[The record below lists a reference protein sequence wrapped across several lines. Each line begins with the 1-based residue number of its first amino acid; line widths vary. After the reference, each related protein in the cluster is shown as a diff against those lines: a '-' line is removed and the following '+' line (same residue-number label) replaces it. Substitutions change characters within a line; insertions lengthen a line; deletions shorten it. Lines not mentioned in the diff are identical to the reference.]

1 MIRAE
6 SFVRAVEKRGFEL
19 WTGVPCSYLKPFIN
33 YVIDAGRAG
42 DKTPGQ
48 EPFRPVTVSGRQS
61 SSLETST
68 GRGLQY
74 IPAVNEGDAV
84 AIATG
89 STLAGRLAVVMFQ
102 NSGLGNAVN
111 PLSSLNYIFKIP
123 VLIITSLRG
132 EPGGPHDEPQH
143 ELMGAITTGMLEILK
158 IRWEY
163 FPTEEAE
170 VEAAVDRAVRHMGE
184 TGLPFA
190 LVMRKDSVEPYALK
204 SRVVERGE
212 AARKGGLGVSEEE
225 RPLIGA
231 KAGSEG
237 KKSAFRGDLE
247 EATLAGAK
255 AASEGR
261 EPLEV
266 GKVSAAAALA
276 GSGSGVP
283 HEAERAGEA
292 VRASEAGRVGNLAA
306 TSQRK
311 EPKVRREAIL
321 RVIQKST
328 PPGTGDLVIA
338 TTGYT
343 GRELYALQDRPN
355 QFYMVGSMGCASS
368 FALGVALTRPDRRVV
383 VVDGD
388 GAVLMRMGALA
399 VLGTQKPANLIHIV
413 LDNGSYESTGNQ
425 ATVSPSVDL
434 CAVARA
440 CGYDRVVELNDPEE
454 LAQILAERDR
464 PGYSSALTFIRVPI
478 LSGAPEGL
486 PRPKVTPP
494 EVAQR
499 FAHFVQA
506 MKE

>member
-6 SFVRAVEKRGFEL
+6 SFVRAVQKQGFEL

-33 YVIDAGRAG
+33 YVIDAGRIG
-42 DKTPGQ
+42 DRTPEH
-48 EPFRPVTVSGRQS
+48 EPFRPVTASGRQS
-61 SSLETST
+61 SSSETSIGQGPFPSERT
-68 GRGLQY
+68 VRQGLQY

-84 AIATG
+84 AIASG
-89 STLAGRLAVVMFQ
+89 STLAGRPAVVMFQ

-123 VLIITSLRG
+123 VLVITSLRG

-143 ELMGAITTGMLEILK
+143 ELMGAITTDMLEILK

-170 VEAAVDRAVRHMGE
+170 VDIAVDRAVRHMRE

-190 LVMRKDSVEPYALK
+190 FVMRKDSVEPYALK
-204 SRVVERGE
+204 SKEAEKVA
-212 AARKGGLGVSEEE
+212 AARK
-225 RPLIGA
+225 I
-231 KAGSEG
+231 
-237 KKSAFRGDLE
+237 
-247 EATLAGAK
+247 AT
-255 AASEGR
+255 R
-261 EPLEV
+261 
-266 GKVSAAAALA
+266 
-276 GSGSGVP
+276 VP
-283 HEAERAGEA
+283 GEAERG
-292 VRASEAGRVGNLAA
+292 GNS
-306 TSQRK
+306 TSTTQRK
-311 EPKVRREAIL
+311 EPKVRREAFL
-321 RVIQKST
+321 RIIQQSSL
-328 PPGTGDLVIA
+328 PETGDLVIA

-343 GRELYALQDRPN
+343 GRELYALEDRPN

-368 FALGVALTRPDRRVV
+368 FALGVALTHPDRRVV

-425 ATVSPSVDL
+425 ATVSPWVDL

-440 CGYDRVVELNDPEE
+440 CGYDRVMELSDPEE
-454 LAQILAERDR
+454 LEQVLAERDR
-464 PGYSSALTFIRVPI
+464 PGYSPALSFIRVPI
-478 LSGAPEGL
+478 FSGAAEGL

-499 FAHFVQA
+499 FARFIKGRKVQGLTSV
-506 MKE
+506 

>member
-61 SSLETST
+61 SSLKTST

-190 LVMRKDSVEPYALK
+190 FVMRKDSVEPYALK
-204 SRVVERGE
+204 SRVVERVE
-212 AARKGGLGVSEEE
+212 TARKGGSGVSEEE

-231 KAGSEG
+231 RAGLEG

-255 AASEGR
+255 AGSEGR
-261 EPLEV
+261 VPLE
-266 GKVSAAAALA
+266 
-276 GSGSGVP
+276 
-283 HEAERAGEA
+283 
-292 VRASEAGRVGNLAA
+292 VGNLAA

-321 RVIQKST
+321 RVIQKSAL
-328 PPGTGDLVIA
+328 PGTGDLVIA

-343 GRELYALQDRPN
+343 GRELYALEDRPN

-434 CAVARA
+434 CTVARA

>member
-6 SFVRAVEKRGFEL
+6 SFVRAVQKQGFEL

-33 YVIDAGRAG
+33 YVIDAGRIG
-42 DKTPGQ
+42 DRTPC
-48 EPFRPVTVSGRQS
+48 PS
-61 SSLETST
+61 TSEMAVR
-68 GRGLQY
+68 RGLQY

-84 AIATG
+84 AIASG
-89 STLAGRLAVVMFQ
+89 STLAGRPAVVMFQ

-163 FPTEEAE
+163 FPTEEAD
-170 VEAAVDRAVRHMGE
+170 VDAAVDRAVRHMRE

-190 LVMRKDSVEPYALK
+190 FVMRKDSVEPYALK
-204 SRVVERGE
+204 SRVVEKAE
-212 AARKGGLGVSEEE
+212 ASRKGGARGPVESHVSSCGGE
-225 RPLIGA
+225 
-231 KAGSEG
+231 
-237 KKSAFRGDLE
+237 LE
-247 EATLAGAK
+247 KGPLAGAR
-255 AASEGR
+255 ADSEGR
-261 EPLEV
+261 VPLEV
-266 GKVSAAAALA
+266 GEVSHAATKAC
-276 GSGSGVP
+276 SGGGVP
-283 HEAERAGEA
+283 DDA
-292 VRASEAGRVGNLAA
+292 VRANEAGRVGNLTA

-321 RVIQKST
+321 RVIQQSA
-328 PPGTGDLVIA
+328 PPETGDLVIA

-343 GRELYALQDRPN
+343 GRELYALEDRSN

-368 FALGVALTRPDRRVV
+368 FALGVALAYPDRRVV

-399 VLGTQKPANLIHIV
+399 VLGTEKPANLIHIV

-440 CGYDRVVELNDPEE
+440 CGYDRVMELNDPEE
-454 LAQILAERDR
+454 LAQVLAERDR

-478 LSGAPEGL
+478 LSGAPDGL

-499 FAHFVQA
+499 FARFAQGV
-506 MKE
+506 KYKT

>member
-190 LVMRKDSVEPYALK
+190 FVMRKDSVEPYALK
-204 SRVVERGE
+204 SRVVERVE
-212 AARKGGLGVSEEE
+212 TARKGGSGVSEEE

-231 KAGSEG
+231 RACSEG

-255 AASEGR
+255 AGSEGR
-261 EPLEV
+261 VPLE
-266 GKVSAAAALA
+266 
-276 GSGSGVP
+276 
-283 HEAERAGEA
+283 
-292 VRASEAGRVGNLAA
+292 VGNLAA

-343 GRELYALQDRPN
+343 GRELYALEDRPN

-434 CAVARA
+434 CTVARA

-454 LAQILAERDR
+454 LAQVLAERDR

-478 LSGAPEGL
+478 FSGAPEGL

-499 FAHFVQA
+499 FARFVQA

>member
-190 LVMRKDSVEPYALK
+190 FVMRKDSVEPYALK
-204 SRVVERGE
+204 SRVVERVE
-212 AARKGGLGVSEEE
+212 TARKGGSGVSEEE

-231 KAGSEG
+231 RACLEG

-255 AASEGR
+255 AGSEGR

-266 GKVSAAAALA
+266 G
-276 GSGSGVP
+276 
-283 HEAERAGEA
+283 
-292 VRASEAGRVGNLAA
+292 NLAA
-306 TSQRK
+306 TIQRK
-311 EPKVRREAIL
+311 EPKVKREAIL
-321 RVIQKST
+321 RVIQQSSA
-328 PPGTGDLVIA
+328 PETGDLVIA

-343 GRELYALQDRPN
+343 GRELYALEDRPN

-434 CAVARA
+434 CTVARA

-464 PGYSSALTFIRVPI
+464 PGYTSALTFIRVPI

-486 PRPKVTPP
+486 PRPKVTPT

>member
-190 LVMRKDSVEPYALK
+190 FVMRKDSVEPYALK
-204 SRVVERGE
+204 SRVVERVE
-212 AARKGGLGVSEEE
+212 TARKGGSGVSEEE

-231 KAGSEG
+231 RAGLEG

-255 AASEGR
+255 AGSEGR
-261 EPLEV
+261 VPLE
-266 GKVSAAAALA
+266 
-276 GSGSGVP
+276 
-283 HEAERAGEA
+283 
-292 VRASEAGRVGNLAA
+292 VGNLAA

-343 GRELYALQDRPN
+343 GRELYALEDRPN

-434 CAVARA
+434 CTVARA

-454 LAQILAERDR
+454 LAQILVERDL
-464 PGYSSALTFIRVPI
+464 PGYTSALTFIRVPI

>member
-190 LVMRKDSVEPYALK
+190 FVMRKDSVEPYALK
-204 SRVVERGE
+204 SRVVERVE
-212 AARKGGLGVSEEE
+212 TARKGGSGVSEEE

-231 KAGSEG
+231 RAGLEG

-255 AASEGR
+255 AGSEGR
-261 EPLEV
+261 EPLE
-266 GKVSAAAALA
+266 
-276 GSGSGVP
+276 
-283 HEAERAGEA
+283 
-292 VRASEAGRVGNLAA
+292 VGNLAA

-343 GRELYALQDRPN
+343 GRELYALEDRPN

-434 CAVARA
+434 CTVARA

-464 PGYSSALTFIRVPI
+464 PGYTSALTFIRVPI

-486 PRPKVTPP
+486 PRPKVTPT

>member
-190 LVMRKDSVEPYALK
+190 FVMRKDSVEPYALK
-204 SRVVERGE
+204 SRVVERVE
-212 AARKGGLGVSEEE
+212 TARKGGSGVSEEE

-231 KAGSEG
+231 RAGLEG

-255 AASEGR
+255 VGSEGR
-261 EPLEV
+261 VPLE
-266 GKVSAAAALA
+266 
-276 GSGSGVP
+276 
-283 HEAERAGEA
+283 
-292 VRASEAGRVGNLAA
+292 VGNLAA

-343 GRELYALQDRPN
+343 GRELYALEDRPN

-434 CAVARA
+434 CTVARA

-499 FAHFVQA
+499 FARFAQA

>member
-190 LVMRKDSVEPYALK
+190 FVMRKDSVEPYALK
-204 SRVVERGE
+204 SRVVERVE
-212 AARKGGLGVSEEE
+212 TARKGGSGVSEEE

-231 KAGSEG
+231 RAGLEG

-255 AASEGR
+255 AGSEGR
-261 EPLEV
+261 VPLE
-266 GKVSAAAALA
+266 
-276 GSGSGVP
+276 
-283 HEAERAGEA
+283 
-292 VRASEAGRVGNLAA
+292 VGNLAA

-343 GRELYALQDRPN
+343 GRELYALEDRPN

-434 CAVARA
+434 CTVARA

-454 LAQILAERDR
+454 LAQVLAERDR

-478 LSGAPEGL
+478 FSGAPEGL

-499 FAHFVQA
+499 FARFVQA

>member
-19 WTGVPCSYLKPFIN
+19 WTGIPCSYLKPFIN

-212 AARKGGLGVSEEE
+212 AARKGGLGGSEEE
-225 RPLIGA
+225 GPLIGA

-237 KKSAFRGDLE
+237 KK
-247 EATLAGAK
+247 
-255 AASEGR
+255 
-261 EPLEV
+261 
-266 GKVSAAAALA
+266 
-276 GSGSGVP
+276 
-283 HEAERAGEA
+283 
-292 VRASEAGRVGNLAA
+292 
-306 TSQRK
+306 
-311 EPKVRREAIL
+311 
-321 RVIQKST
+321 
-328 PPGTGDLVIA
+328 
-338 TTGYT
+338 
-343 GRELYALQDRPN
+343 
-355 QFYMVGSMGCASS
+355 
-368 FALGVALTRPDRRVV
+368 
-383 VVDGD
+383 
-388 GAVLMRMGALA
+388 
-399 VLGTQKPANLIHIV
+399 
-413 LDNGSYESTGNQ
+413 
-425 ATVSPSVDL
+425 
-434 CAVARA
+434 
-440 CGYDRVVELNDPEE
+440 
-454 LAQILAERDR
+454 
-464 PGYSSALTFIRVPI
+464 
-478 LSGAPEGL
+478 AP
-486 PRPKVTPP
+486 
-494 EVAQR
+494 
-499 FAHFVQA
+499 
-506 MKE
+506 

>member
-6 SFVRAVEKRGFEL
+6 SFVRAVQKRGFEL

-68 GRGLQY
+68 GRGPSASETTVSRGLQY

-190 LVMRKDSVEPYALK
+190 FVMRKDSVEPYALK
-204 SRVVERGE
+204 SRVVERVE
-212 AARKGGLGVSEEE
+212 TARKGGSGVSEEE

-231 KAGSEG
+231 RAGLEG

-255 AASEGR
+255 AGSEGR
-261 EPLEV
+261 VPLE
-266 GKVSAAAALA
+266 
-276 GSGSGVP
+276 
-283 HEAERAGEA
+283 
-292 VRASEAGRVGNLAA
+292 VGNLAA

-311 EPKVRREAIL
+311 EPKVRREAII
-321 RVIQKST
+321 RVIQKSA

-343 GRELYALQDRPN
+343 GRELYALEDRPN

-434 CAVARA
+434 CTVARA

-464 PGYSSALTFIRVPI
+464 PGYTSALTFIRVPI

>member
-190 LVMRKDSVEPYALK
+190 FVMRKDSVEPYALK
-204 SRVVERGE
+204 SRVVERAE
-212 AARKGGLGVSEEE
+212 TARKGGSGVSEEE

-255 AASEGR
+255 AGSEGR
-261 EPLEV
+261 EPLE
-266 GKVSAAAALA
+266 
-276 GSGSGVP
+276 
-283 HEAERAGEA
+283 
-292 VRASEAGRVGNLAA
+292 VGNLAA

-321 RVIQKST
+321 RVIQQSSS
-328 PPGTGDLVIA
+328 PQTGDLVIA

-343 GRELYALQDRPN
+343 GRELYALEDRPN

-434 CAVARA
+434 CTVARA

-454 LAQILAERDR
+454 LAQVLAERDR
-464 PGYSSALTFIRVPI
+464 PGYTSALTFIRVPI
-478 LSGAPEGL
+478 FSGAPEGL

>member
-190 LVMRKDSVEPYALK
+190 FVMRKDSVEPYALK
-204 SRVVERGE
+204 SRVVERVE
-212 AARKGGLGVSEEE
+212 TARKGGSGVSEEE

-231 KAGSEG
+231 RAGLEG

-255 AASEGR
+255 AGSEGR
-261 EPLEV
+261 VPLE
-266 GKVSAAAALA
+266 
-276 GSGSGVP
+276 
-283 HEAERAGEA
+283 
-292 VRASEAGRVGNLAA
+292 VGNLAA

-343 GRELYALQDRPN
+343 GRELYALEDRPN

-434 CAVARA
+434 CTVARA

-464 PGYSSALTFIRVPI
+464 PGYTSALTFIRVPI

-486 PRPKVTPP
+486 PRPKVTPT

>member
-190 LVMRKDSVEPYALK
+190 FVMRKDSVEPYALK
-204 SRVVERGE
+204 SRVVERVE
-212 AARKGGLGVSEEE
+212 TARKGGSGVSEEE

-231 KAGSEG
+231 RAGLEG

-255 AASEGR
+255 AGSEGR
-261 EPLEV
+261 VPLE
-266 GKVSAAAALA
+266 
-276 GSGSGVP
+276 
-283 HEAERAGEA
+283 
-292 VRASEAGRVGNLAA
+292 VGNLAA

-343 GRELYALQDRPN
+343 GRELYALEDRPN

-434 CAVARA
+434 CTVARA

-464 PGYSSALTFIRVPI
+464 PGYTSALTFIRVPI